1 MPRRRKIIIDTDPGI
16 DDAMAILFA
25 AAHPGVELLG
35 LTTVHGNVSVKDATR
50 NALRV
55 CAVGGFEALPVCVG
69 AAQPLVGRARY
80 ARHVHGGDGMGD
92 VPAGRWRPP
101 RPDPRSAVEFIAEQV
116 KAAPGR
122 VTLVPI
128 GPLTNIARFLERH
141 PRLAAKVQEVV
152 LMGGA
157 AFYAG
162 NATPVA
168 EANILCDPEAAAR
181 VFASKLKVTM
191 VGLDVTD
198 TTTLSAADFD
208 RIARRSPGP
217 GGFLRRA
224 VRCYIDFYRRE
235 RGKAGCCMHDVCAV
249 ACIVAP
255 KLFELR
261 TGRIRVHLEGFMR
274 GGTVVQPPDRNYD
287 AEGWGR
293 LPPQRYAA
301 DADRPALRRLFS
313 KTMAAAG

>member
-1 MPRRRKIIIDTDPGI
+1 MPPRKIIIDTDPGI

-25 AAHPGVELLG
+25 HAHPGVELLG
-35 LTTVHGNVSVKDATR
+35 LTTVHGNVSLKDATR

-55 CAVGGFEALPVCVG
+55 CAVGGLDVPVCAG
-69 AAQPLVGRARY
+69 AAQPLVGRTRY
-80 ARHVHGGDGMGD
+80 ARHVHGRDGMGD
-92 VPAGRWRPP
+92 VAAGRWRPP
-101 RPDPRSAVEFIAEQV
+101 RSDPRSAVEFIAEQV
-116 KAAPGR
+116 KAAPGK

-128 GPLTNIARFLERH
+128 GPLTNIARFLEKH
-141 PRLAAKVQEVV
+141 PRLAGKVEEVV

-181 VFASKLKVTM
+181 VFASKLRVVM

-198 TTTLSAADFD
+198 TTTLSPADFA
-208 RIARRSPGP
+208 RVARRNRAA
-217 GGFLRRA
+217 GGFLQKA
-224 VRCYIDFYRRE
+224 TRCYIDFYRRE
-235 RGKAGCCMHDVCAV
+235 RGKDGCCMHDVCAV

-255 KLFELR
+255 KLFDLLP
-261 TGRIRVHLEGFMR
+261 GRIRVHREGFMR
-274 GGTVVQPPDRNYD
+274 GGTVVQPPDRKYD

-293 LPPQRYAA
+293 LPQQRYAA
-301 DADRPALRRLFS
+301 AADRPALRRLFID
-313 KTMAAAG
+313 TLAAAG